1 MSTVPK
7 PLLTPQEYLARER
20 LADFR
25 SEFYRGE
32 MFAMAGASW
41 EHTLIKD
48 NLAGETRNQLKK
60 GPCRVLTSDMRVKVG
75 ATGLYAYPDI
85 LVVCDEPQFEDQVR
99 DTLLNPRVIVEVLS
113 DSTERYDR
121 GLKFGHYR
129 QLASVQEYVLVAQ
142 DRPLVERYVRQAD
155 DSWVLAAFSDLKQT
169 FAFGTIPVKVALEE
183 IYRGVEF
190 PALAEQPPSGPS
202 AAFDQLPFFGMWA
215 GREDIK
221 DSEVWLRRE
230 REQWQQWGIQPD

>member
-48 NLAGETRNQLKK
+48 NMAGETRNQLKN
-60 GPCRVLTSDMRVKVG
+60 GPCRVLTSDMRVKVST
-75 ATGLYAYPDI
+75 TGLYTYPDI
-85 LVVCDEPQFEDQVR
+85 LVVCDEPQFEDRVM
-99 DTLLNPRVIVEVLS
+99 DTLLNPRIIVEVLS
-113 DSTERYDR
+113 DSTEKYDR
-121 GLKFGHYR
+121 GIKFGHYR

-155 DSWVLAAFSDLKQT
+155 DSWVLTAFSDLKQT

-183 IYRGVEF
+183 IYRSVEF
-190 PALAEQPPSGPS
+190 PETTSHS
-202 AAFDQLPFFGMWA
+202 
-215 GREDIK
+215 
-221 DSEVWLRRE
+221 
-230 REQWQQWGIQPD
+230 